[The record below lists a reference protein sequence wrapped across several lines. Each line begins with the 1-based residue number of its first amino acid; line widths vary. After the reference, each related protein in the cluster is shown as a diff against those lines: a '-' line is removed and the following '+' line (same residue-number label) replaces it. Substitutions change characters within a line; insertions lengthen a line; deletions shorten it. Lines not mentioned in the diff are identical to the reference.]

1 MTGRIDITLSVSFD
15 YDEKRTSFEEAAGVA
30 TSLAV
35 RPNYST
41 IEEGVQLTDHEVCGV
56 VDDFNQCEIEIR

>member
-1 MTGRIDITLSVSFD
+1 MTGRINITLSVSFE
-15 YDEKRTSFEEAAGVA
+15 YDNNRHSFEEAAEIA
-30 TSLAV
+30 TSQAV